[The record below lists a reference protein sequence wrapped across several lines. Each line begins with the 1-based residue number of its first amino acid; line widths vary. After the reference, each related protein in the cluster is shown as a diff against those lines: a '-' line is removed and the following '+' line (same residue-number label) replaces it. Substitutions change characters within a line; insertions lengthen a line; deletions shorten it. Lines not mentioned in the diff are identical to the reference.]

1 MPRRKGT
8 EKDVQSITLTFA
20 ELQFEVEVLDNPTF
34 DDIKFKLLQIQQMSN
49 LSCLALFILTHGEND
64 GLLYSYDEN
73 YMLSKHIIPEL
84 LPNVCPSLAGK
95 PKMIFIQACQGQ
107 DVDSGVEVKP
117 NDHTETGNIF
127 CIYNMQYY
135 TYTLYKRLLF

>member
-117 NDHTETGNIF
+117 NDHTETGNILV
-127 CIYNMQYY
+127 Y
-135 TYTLYKRLLF
+135 TQIILYLSSLL